1 MTNADRRRLLN
12 EFRASD
18 MEGSILDVYKAYE
31 QGIDLLAEHRQEQPE
46 QPLVA
51 ETQEE
56 QKEGLRPYH
65 EAGEYNQTMV
75 FPDVPPNTPFNTMGM
90 KAPINI
96 EKVDKQ
102 GHLVESYKNVPP
114 GISELPTGP
123 YRGDIIESPAQ
134 YQKGGPVE
142 DKEKEEKPSVAL
154 TFSKSSGLDKDKRE
168 GTRIPTF
175 ADGTQI
181 PVMLPTAEI
190 SSSNNTGLDSVD
202 AVLKRTGA
210 GIVGDYSK
218 IDKSK
223 REEYETG
230 VTKDV
235 SDAGKNMMNV
245 ATDVMAW
252 PGRVTT
258 GALLN
263 VASGNTVNKN
273 PFAYTDQARGIEQD
287 NYSPST
293 TLDLTGGKAMAAD
306 ILLDPTVAFGAGKG
320 LLGVGKAVGKNLKSP
335 LTALQKVRLNH
346 FTNKVKNIYRRPI
359 GEVQNVVGKA
369 KGRATIRREGDRIM
383 SEIDSKEGRK
393 RLGDLIAEAK
403 TRTGD
408 EALTPW
414 EMSQLVDNRLSSMR
428 GALKSG
434 TEDYGVPLVNNAM
447 YVPPSSMRFIKA
459 PTIKTEGAL
468 GSIARRENVLLPKIP
483 GKTTAEA
490 SEMYKQLGK
499 KVSKKRTTAVGE
511 GFTSASGESGT
522 IQLGYNANNT
532 AVLEHELGHSMQSG
546 SRTPID
552 SDVTNYM
559 SGLEKEGK
567 FGKGQIGRDADY
579 MIRGSGFQEGL
590 PFLSE
595 TRQHLRDIGLLKN
608 RYDEIT
614 PQMLEIA
621 RTRGSRASRGVHH
634 GYYSN
639 TANKRTGRRIL
650 EMGSGMSD
658 PLERKKFFEKIT
670 PLMNKLPAATGVGV
684 AAGVAGQDSKK
695 RGGMKDRRKK
705 RKKRK

>member
-12 EFRASD
+12 EFRASG

-90 KAPINI
+90 KTPINI

-134 YQKGGPVE
+134 YQKGGE
-142 DKEKEEKPSVAL
+142 LKDDEEEKPSAAL

-190 SSSNNTGLDSVD
+190 SSSKNTGLDSVD

-218 IDKSK
+218 IDESK

-235 SDAGKNMMNV
+235 SEAGKNMMNV

-273 PFAYTDQARGIEQD
+273 PFAYTDQARGIKQD

-293 TLDLTGGKAMAAD
+293 TLDLTGAKAVAAD
-306 ILLDPTVAFGAGKG
+306 IAFDPAGAAVLGKG
-320 LLGVGKAVGKNLKSP
+320 ALGLFRAPARFGLTYSKVPFGYGTKSLSPKETLQSVFSKKKQVENIARAHGGRHGKSNKIVPYDKIPKSVRNQIENRIDAVRLSLGKDQRYGSYKPSGVSGREVKLKDPHQLDFAASNVGDVHIPKAVKK
-335 LTALQKVRLNH
+335 
-346 FTNKVKNIYRRPI
+346 
-359 GEVQNVVGKA
+359 
-369 KGRATIRREGDRIM
+369 
-383 SEIDSKEGRK
+383 
-393 RLGDLIAEAK
+393 DLIARGKWTAPLS
-403 TRTGD
+403 D
-408 EALTPW
+408 EWKYGPKVPYGEFMAAGKA
-414 EMSQLVDNRLSSMR
+414 S
-428 GALKSG
+428 LKGNKGVSVG
-434 TEDYGVPLVNNAM
+434 YNDDLYGVMGGYRMETTPMNKG
-447 YVPPSSMRFIKA
+447 MRVDMVDDWDLQPFQ
-459 PTIKTEGAL
+459 L
-468 GSIARRENVLLPKIP
+468 GTASPMIDRFLPDAAKRAINKLPKRAKDKLFNVEVFKTLGGKPIRIRQSFDVYPDQGRLNISLP
-483 GKTTAEA
+483 GS
-490 SEMYKQLGK
+490 SEPL
-499 KVSKKRTTAVGE
+499 
-511 GFTSASGESGT
+511 
-522 IQLGYNANNT
+522 I
-532 AVLEHELGHSMQSG
+532 
-546 SRTPID
+546 SRA
-552 SDVTNYM
+552 
-559 SGLEKEGK
+559 G
-567 FGKGQIGRDADY
+567 
-579 MIRGSGFQEGL
+579 
-590 PFLSE
+590 
-595 TRQHLRDIGLLKN
+595 
-608 RYDEIT
+608 
-614 PQMLEIA
+614 
-621 RTRGSRASRGVHH
+621 ASRGPQAIKLDKNAP
-634 GYYSN
+634 GYISFEDMKAYESGL
-639 TANKRTGRRIL
+639 KSLRSPRR
-650 EMGSGMSD
+650 
-658 PLERKKFFEKIT
+658 
-670 PLMNKLPAATGVGV
+670 
-684 AAGVAGQDSKK
+684 
-695 RGGMKDRRKK
+695 RGGMVDRRKK
-705 RKKRK
+705 RRKRK

>member
-90 KAPINI
+90 KTPINI

-190 SSSNNTGLDSVD
+190 NSSKNTGLDSVD

-218 IDKSK
+218 IDESK
-223 REEYETG
+223 RKEYETG

-245 ATDVMAW
+245 ATDVMSW

-273 PFAYTDQARGIEQD
+273 PFAYTDQARGIKQD

-293 TLDLTGGKAMAAD
+293 TLDVTGGKAIAAD
-306 ILLDPTVAFGAGKG
+306 ILLDPTVAFGTGKG
-320 LLGVGKAVGKNLKSP
+320 LLGVGKALGRNLKSP
-335 LTALQKVRLNH
+335 LTMIQKVRLNH
-346 FTNKVKNIYRRPI
+346 FTNRVKNIYRRPI
-359 GEVQNVVGKA
+359 VEVQSAVGKA

-383 SEIDSKEGRK
+383 SEIDSKEGRR
-393 RLGDLIAEAK
+393 RLSDLIAESRK
-403 TRTGD
+403 RGD
-408 EALTPW
+408 DKALTPW

-434 TEDYGVPLVNNAM
+434 TEDLGMPLVNNAF
-447 YVPPSSMRFIKA
+447 YSPPSSMKFIKA

-468 GSIARRENVLLPKIP
+468 GSIARRENVILPKIP

-490 SEMYKQLGK
+490 SEMYKELGK
-499 KVSKKRTTAVGE
+499 KVLLPGKDRR
-511 GFTSASGESGT
+511 FTSASGESGT

-546 SRTPID
+546 SRTAID
-552 SDVTNYM
+552 TDVTNYI
-559 SGLEKEGK
+559 SRLEKEGK
-567 FGKGQIGRDADY
+567 FGKGQEGVDADY
-579 MIRGSGFQEGL
+579 MARGSGFQEGL

-595 TRQHLRDIGLLKN
+595 TRQYLRDIGLLKN

-621 RTRGSRASRGVHH
+621 RSRGFKKSIHH
-634 GYYSN
+634 GSYAK
-639 TANKRTGRRIL
+639 TANKRTGRRLL
-650 EMGSGMSD
+650 EMHGGD
-658 PLERKKFFEKIT
+658 ARERKRFFEELT
-670 PLMNKLPAATGVGV
+670 PFMNKLPAAAGVGV

-695 RGGMKDRRKK
+695 RGGMIDRRKK

>member
-12 EFRASD
+12 EFRASG

-90 KAPINI
+90 KTPINI

-190 SSSNNTGLDSVD
+190 SSSKNTGLDSVD

-218 IDKSK
+218 IDESK

-235 SDAGKNMMNV
+235 SDAGKDMMNI
-245 ATDVMAW
+245 AADVMSW

-258 GALLN
+258 GAMLN

-273 PFAYTDQARGIEQD
+273 PWAYTDAARGIPQD

-293 TLDLTGGKAMAAD
+293 TLDLTGGKALAAD
-306 ILLDPTVAFGAGKG
+306 ILLDPTLAFGVGRGLLKGIQKTAAFGLQYSKVPFGYNAKEAFGPVKTLQNALSKKKHVENVVNYHKKFSMGPGRKHFTYENIPAHARTQAESRIDAIRLALGKEQRFKSYVPTGGGRNEYRFAAPEAAEARVKQVRQPGTTDGVKYLTKDFKRAANKG
-320 LLGVGKAVGKNLKSP
+320 LEEGTGTSVGYRDNLHGVMGGYRMETKVKPGGGLKVDMVDDWDLQPFQDKMRFLEKDSP
-335 LTALQKVRLNH
+335 LSKIPKGLRDKIQKFEVFNALGGKPIRIRQSYDLNYVNRIRGPKFGPQQKIPSAKELKQKYVNFLVDEH
-346 FTNKVKNIYRRPI
+346 GMSLKAAKKQAAESGQYQ
-359 GEVQNVVGKA
+359 GGKYWERQA
-369 KGRATIRREGDRIM
+369 MDYADRIM
-383 SEIDSKEGRK
+383 QSDDMYRGNNISGIRLTNREG
-393 RLGDLIAEAK
+393 
-403 TRTGD
+403 
-408 EALTPW
+408 
-414 EMSQLVDNRLSSMR
+414 
-428 GALKSG
+428 
-434 TEDYGVPLVNNAM
+434 
-447 YVPPSSMRFIKA
+447 
-459 PTIKTEGAL
+459 
-468 GSIARRENVLLPKIP
+468 
-483 GKTTAEA
+483 
-490 SEMYKQLGK
+490 
-499 KVSKKRTTAVGE
+499 
-511 GFTSASGESGT
+511 
-522 IQLGYNANNT
+522 
-532 AVLEHELGHSMQSG
+532 
-546 SRTPID
+546 
-552 SDVTNYM
+552 
-559 SGLEKEGK
+559 EK
-567 FGKGQIGRDADY
+567 
-579 MIRGSGFQEGL
+579 
-590 PFLSE
+590 
-595 TRQHLRDIGLLKN
+595 LRDFTEPKFVE
-608 RYDEIT
+608 RFYD
-614 PQMLEIA
+614 QFQ
-621 RTRGSRASRGVHH
+621 RA
-634 GYYSN
+634 
-639 TANKRTGRRIL
+639 ANKAKR
-650 EMGSGMSD
+650 
-658 PLERKKFFEKIT
+658 
-670 PLMNKLPAATGVGV
+670 
-684 AAGVAGQDSKK
+684 
-695 RGGMKDRRKK
+695 RGGMVDRRKK

>member
-90 KAPINI
+90 KTPINI

-134 YQKGGPVE
+134 YKKGGELE
-142 DKEKEEKPSVAL
+142 DDEEEKPSVAL

-273 PFAYTDQARGIEQD
+273 PFAYTDQARGIKQD

-293 TLDLTGGKAMAAD
+293 TLDLTGAKAVAAD
-306 ILLDPTVAFGAGKG
+306 IAFDPAGAAVLGKG
-320 LLGVGKAVGKNLKSP
+320 ALGLFRAPARFGLTYSKVPFGYGTKSLSP
-335 LTALQKVRLNH
+335 KETLQSVFSKKKQVENIARAHKGRYNKYNKIVPYDKIPKSVRNQIENRVDAVRLSLG
-346 FTNKVKNIYRRPI
+346 KDQRYGSYKPSGVSGREVKLRDPH
-359 GEVQNVVGKA
+359 QLDFAASNV
-369 KGRATIRREGDRIM
+369 GDVHIPNAV
-383 SEIDSKEGRK
+383 KK
-393 RLGDLIAEAK
+393 DLIARGKWTAPLS
-403 TRTGD
+403 D
-408 EALTPW
+408 EWKYGPKVPYGEFMAA
-414 EMSQLVDNRLSSMR
+414 
-428 GALKSG
+428 GKAGLKGNKGVSVG
-434 TEDYGVPLVNNAM
+434 YADDLYGVMGGYRMETTPMNKG
-447 YVPPSSMRFIKA
+447 MRVDMVDDWDLQPFQ
-459 PTIKTEGAL
+459 L
-468 GSIARRENVLLPKIP
+468 GTASPMIDRFLPDAAKRAINKLPKRAKDKLFNAEVFKTLGGKPIRIRQSFDVYPDQGRLNISLP
-483 GKTTAEA
+483 GS
-490 SEMYKQLGK
+490 SEPL
-499 KVSKKRTTAVGE
+499 
-511 GFTSASGESGT
+511 
-522 IQLGYNANNT
+522 I
-532 AVLEHELGHSMQSG
+532 
-546 SRTPID
+546 SRA
-552 SDVTNYM
+552 
-559 SGLEKEGK
+559 G
-567 FGKGQIGRDADY
+567 
-579 MIRGSGFQEGL
+579 
-590 PFLSE
+590 
-595 TRQHLRDIGLLKN
+595 
-608 RYDEIT
+608 
-614 PQMLEIA
+614 
-621 RTRGSRASRGVHH
+621 ASRGPQAIKLDKNAP
-634 GYYSN
+634 GYISFEDMKAYESGL
-639 TANKRTGRRIL
+639 KSLRSPRR
-650 EMGSGMSD
+650 
-658 PLERKKFFEKIT
+658 
-670 PLMNKLPAATGVGV
+670 
-684 AAGVAGQDSKK
+684 
-695 RGGMKDRRKK
+695 RGGMVDRRKK

>member
-12 EFRASD
+12 EFRASG

-65 EAGEYNQTMV
+65 EAGDYNQTMV

-90 KAPINI
+90 KTPINI

-134 YQKGGPVE
+134 YQKGGE
-142 DKEKEEKPSVAL
+142 LKDDEEEKPSVAL

-181 PVMLPTAEI
+181 PVMLPAAEI

-218 IDKSK
+218 IDESK

-245 ATDVMAW
+245 ATDVMSW

-273 PFAYTDQARGIEQD
+273 PFAYTDQARGIKQD

-293 TLDLTGGKAMAAD
+293 TLDLTGGKGMAAD
-306 ILLDPTVAFGAGKG
+306 ILLDPTAAFGVGKG
-320 LLGVGKAVGKNLKSP
+320 LLKGAQGLGRFG
-335 LTALQKVRLNH
+335 LQYSKVP
-346 FTNKVKNIYRRPI
+346 F
-359 GEVQNVVGKA
+359 
-369 KGRATIRREGDRIM
+369 
-383 SEIDSKEGRK
+383 
-393 RLGDLIAEAK
+393 
-403 TRTGD
+403 
-408 EALTPW
+408 
-414 EMSQLVDNRLSSMR
+414 
-428 GALKSG
+428 
-434 TEDYGVPLVNNAM
+434 
-447 YVPPSSMRFIKA
+447 
-459 PTIKTEGAL
+459 
-468 GSIARRENVLLPKIP
+468 
-483 GKTTAEA
+483 
-490 SEMYKQLGK
+490 
-499 KVSKKRTTAVGE
+499 
-511 GFTSASGESGT
+511 
-522 IQLGYNANNT
+522 GYNAKEAFGPVKTLQNFLSKKKHVENVVNYHKKYSMDHLKKFTYENMPAYARTQAESRIDAIRLGLGKDQRFGSYVPTGGARNEYRFAAPEAAEARAKYVRTPGESNVNFNIAKDGRGLTKDFRRAADKGIEKGTGTSVGYRDQLHGVMGGYRMETKVKPGGGLKVDMVDDWDLQPFQQKMRFLEKDSPLSKIPKGLRDKIQEFEVFKGLGGNPIRIRQSYDLDYVHKIRGPKFGPEQKFPSAESIKKQYKDFLVKDHRMSPQDAAKQVAEAGLMRGGKHWEIEAMERADRILRSDDMYKGNNT
-532 AVLEHELGHSMQSG
+532 SG
-546 SRTPID
+546 IRL
-552 SDVTNYM
+552 TNRE
-559 SGLEKEGK
+559 GEK
-567 FGKGQIGRDADY
+567 
-579 MIRGSGFQEGL
+579 
-590 PFLSE
+590 
-595 TRQHLRDIGLLKN
+595 LRDFTEPRFIE
-608 RYDEIT
+608 RFYDKFH
-614 PQMLEIA
+614 
-621 RTRGSRASRGVHH
+621 RA
-634 GYYSN
+634 
-639 TANKRTGRRIL
+639 ANKAKR
-650 EMGSGMSD
+650 
-658 PLERKKFFEKIT
+658 
-670 PLMNKLPAATGVGV
+670 
-684 AAGVAGQDSKK
+684 
-695 RGGMKDRRKK
+695 RGGMVDRRKK
-705 RKKRK
+705 RRKRK

>member
-12 EFRASD
+12 EFRASG

-90 KAPINI
+90 KTPINI

-134 YQKGGPVE
+134 YKKGGPVE

-190 SSSNNTGLDSVD
+190 SSSKNTGLDSID
-202 AVLKRTGA
+202 DVLKRTGA

-235 SDAGKNMMNV
+235 SEAGKTMMNV
-245 ATDVMAW
+245 ATDAMSW

-273 PFAYTDQARGIEQD
+273 PFAYTDQARGINQD

-293 TLDLTGGKAMAAD
+293 TLDVDGLAGAALD
-306 ILLDPTVAFGAGKG
+306 IAFDPAGAAVLGKG
-320 LLGVGKAVGKNLKSP
+320 ALGLFRAPARFALTYSKVPFGYGTKSLSPKETLQSVFSKKKQVENIARAHRGRHGKSNKIVPYDKIPKSVRNQIENRVDAIRLSLGKDQRYGSYKPSGVSGREVKLKDPDQLDFAISNVGDVHIPKAVKK
-335 LTALQKVRLNH
+335 
-346 FTNKVKNIYRRPI
+346 
-359 GEVQNVVGKA
+359 
-369 KGRATIRREGDRIM
+369 
-383 SEIDSKEGRK
+383 
-393 RLGDLIAEAK
+393 DLIARGKWTAPLSDEWKYGPKETYGEFLAAGK
-403 TRTGD
+403 T
-408 EALTPW
+408 
-414 EMSQLVDNRLSSMR
+414 S
-428 GALKSG
+428 LKGNKGVSVG
-434 TEDYGVPLVNNAM
+434 YNDDLYGVMGGYRMETTPMNKG
-447 YVPPSSMRFIKA
+447 MRVDMVDDWDLQPFQ
-459 PTIKTEGAL
+459 L
-468 GSIARRENVLLPKIP
+468 GTWGSPILDRFLPDAAKRAINKLPKRAKDKLFNAEVFKTLGGKPIRIRQSFDVYPDQGRLNISLP
-483 GKTTAEA
+483 GS
-490 SEMYKQLGK
+490 SEPL
-499 KVSKKRTTAVGE
+499 
-511 GFTSASGESGT
+511 
-522 IQLGYNANNT
+522 I
-532 AVLEHELGHSMQSG
+532 
-546 SRTPID
+546 SRA
-552 SDVTNYM
+552 
-559 SGLEKEGK
+559 G
-567 FGKGQIGRDADY
+567 
-579 MIRGSGFQEGL
+579 
-590 PFLSE
+590 
-595 TRQHLRDIGLLKN
+595 
-608 RYDEIT
+608 
-614 PQMLEIA
+614 
-621 RTRGSRASRGVHH
+621 ASRGPQAIKLDKNAP
-634 GYYSN
+634 GYISFEDMKAYESGL
-639 TANKRTGRRIL
+639 KSLRSPRR
-650 EMGSGMSD
+650 
-658 PLERKKFFEKIT
+658 
-670 PLMNKLPAATGVGV
+670 
-684 AAGVAGQDSKK
+684 
-695 RGGMKDRRKK
+695 RGGMVDRRKK
-705 RKKRK
+705 RRKRK